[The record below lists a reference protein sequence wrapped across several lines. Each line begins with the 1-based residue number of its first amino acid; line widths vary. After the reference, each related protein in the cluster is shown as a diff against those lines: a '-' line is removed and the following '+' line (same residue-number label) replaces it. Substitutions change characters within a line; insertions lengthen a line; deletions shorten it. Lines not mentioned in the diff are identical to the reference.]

1 MRMKILFSVLFAHFL
16 LAVPLV
22 ARAQVQTRAVAANA
36 IPKTAIHQGAVVRA
50 LSWTDKN
57 GGNMLLLTETNE
69 IWDRHRESRTRELY
83 AYHYANRKTAT
94 YRLLRQIYDF
104 EKDCPLDIALAH
116 LPNSLTVTDLDK
128 DGFAEITFLYTNG
141 CKGDVSP
148 DALKLMLL
156 ENGAKYAI
164 RGETTLY
171 QGGKPMEGYANGTTK
186 TVDASFAQAPKAF
199 LAHANRQWEKHCIV
213 ETGEGTGE

>member
-1 MRMKILFSVLFAHFL
+1 MKRKILFCGVSALFWSL
-16 LAVPLV
+16 PPVP
-22 ARAQVQTRAVAANA
+22 ARAQVQTRTVAASA
-36 IPKTAIHQGAVVRA
+36 IPKTAIHKGTVVRA

-94 YRLLRQIYDF
+94 YQLLRQIHDF

-116 LPNSLTVTDLDK
+116 LSNSLTVTDLDK

-171 QGGKPMEGYANGTTK
+171 QGGKPLEGYANGTPK

-199 LAHANRQWEKHCIV
+199 LAHANRQWETHCIV
-213 ETGEGTGE
+213 DTGEQPD

>member
-1 MRMKILFSVLFAHFL
+1 MKRKILFCGVSALFWSL
-16 LAVPLV
+16 PPVP
-22 ARAQVQTRAVAANA
+22 ARAQVQTRTVAASA
-36 IPKTAIHQGAVVRA
+36 IPKTAIHKGTVVRA

-94 YRLLRQIYDF
+94 YQLLRQIHDF

-116 LPNSLTVTDLDK
+116 LSNSLTVTDLDK

-148 DALKLMLL
+148 DVLKLMLL

-171 QGGKPMEGYANGTTK
+171 QGGKPLEGYGNGTPK

-199 LAHANRQWEKHCIV
+199 LAHANRQWETHCIV
-213 ETGEGTGE
+213 DTGEQPD